1 MDASRLSIL
10 LRMRA
15 TTIVLLVSVTLGA
28 ARIASADVPPDTLKY
43 TVLVGESRV
52 GSQLWI
58 VRSTDGGTE
67 GTTRTTLRVD
77 RGGESLLMTQDVRW
91 HESLSG
97 DLERMSSVSTGM
109 GPVAWRDSI
118 AWIPTRAVWRR
129 TRARGGDATVDSLI
143 GGPLVGPAALDRAFA
158 WGGSGGPARVAMCD
172 PDEMRPEVYRIRQ
185 TGTDTLRLGDGT
197 SVPCRIFSVEDS
209 SASPTVVEQWR
220 DARGALWREV
230 DRALGVTSERSE
242 VASGGGD
249 GEGVGGPNDSPRPRF
264 DAARWALV
272 PIIGA
277 LPRGGPCTLILEPA
291 GPGTF
296 DSTRTSLLLP
306 DGPGQAVARGSRAG
320 MWIVRLAPTPA
331 IATSESDR
339 AVWRGDPALEGALRS
354 GLVVD
359 SATPAIQ
366 AFADSVASRGGG
378 NPTAEALLLEK
389 AVYHRIRLKDYSTVM
404 GTASETLARGR
415 GDCTEHA
422 VLLGAVCRAR
432 GIPARLVAGLTPA
445 GAEQM
450 AWHLWTEVWL
460 GSWVALD
467 ATRGLGAPAPA
478 TVALLRMER
487 PEDEIG
493 NLERSIGVLSAGY
506 RFRVS
511 EETR

>member
-1 MDASRLSIL
+1 
-10 LRMRA
+10 
-15 TTIVLLVSVTLGA
+15 
-28 ARIASADVPPDTLKY
+28 
-43 TVLVGESRV
+43 
-52 GSQLWI
+52 
-58 VRSTDGGTE
+58 
-67 GTTRTTLRVD
+67 
-77 RGGESLLMTQDVRW
+77 
-91 HESLSG
+91 
-97 DLERMSSVSTGM
+97 
-109 GPVAWRDSI
+109 
-118 AWIPTRAVWRR
+118 
-129 TRARGGDATVDSLI
+129 
-143 GGPLVGPAALDRAFA
+143 
-158 WGGSGGPARVAMCD
+158 
-172 PDEMRPEVYRIRQ
+172 
-185 TGTDTLRLGDGT
+185 
-197 SVPCRIFSVEDS
+197 
-209 SASPTVVEQWR
+209 
-220 DARGALWREV
+220 
-230 DRALGVTSERSE
+230 
-242 VASGGGD
+242 
-249 GEGVGGPNDSPRPRF
+249 
-264 DAARWALV
+264 
-272 PIIGA
+272 
-277 LPRGGPCTLILEPA
+277 
-291 GPGTF
+291 
-296 DSTRTSLLLP
+296 
-306 DGPGQAVARGSRAG
+306 